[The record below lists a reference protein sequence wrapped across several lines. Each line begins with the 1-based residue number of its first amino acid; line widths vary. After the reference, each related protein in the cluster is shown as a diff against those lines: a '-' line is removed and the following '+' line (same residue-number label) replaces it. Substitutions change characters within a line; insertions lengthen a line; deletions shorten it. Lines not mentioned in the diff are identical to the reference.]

1 MVERLMPYTLQQ
13 ELEALEKLQDWI
25 DQSSDKQATV
35 STIITNIID
44 ELSPREVSEVLI
56 EFLSEHLDQN
66 VG

>member
-1 MVERLMPYTLQQ
+1 MPYTLQQ